1 MLRRGARDVH
11 LDDAPVGTAPVTF
24 SGSIRSAAEDDAL
37 GVDLTVSS
45 TEITL
50 NTDGA
55 TLGTW
60 PASDVI
66 IRPLDS
72 TTFEFIAEGDRLL
85 FTPDDPATFRSGL
98 PDSDSGDGTRKRRR
112 RTSKKESPGTAQTPR
127 DESPAAVETPPD
139 TRPDHEEQGSDSDET
154 HRKGSRE
161 RLSAAWLRSL
171 DVARRYD
178 LLGLDRVPIDESNRG
193 EEHEHTWDHR
203 VAATSGAGKHI
214 CTICG
219 KIRR

>member
-1 MLRRGARDVH
+1 
-11 LDDAPVGTAPVTF
+11 
-24 SGSIRSAAEDDAL
+24 
-37 GVDLTVSS
+37 
-45 TEITL
+45 
-50 NTDGA
+50 
-55 TLGTW
+55 
-60 PASDVI
+60 
-66 IRPLDS
+66 
-72 TTFEFIAEGDRLL
+72 
-85 FTPDDPATFRSGL
+85 
-98 PDSDSGDGTRKRRR
+98 
-112 RTSKKESPGTAQTPR
+112 